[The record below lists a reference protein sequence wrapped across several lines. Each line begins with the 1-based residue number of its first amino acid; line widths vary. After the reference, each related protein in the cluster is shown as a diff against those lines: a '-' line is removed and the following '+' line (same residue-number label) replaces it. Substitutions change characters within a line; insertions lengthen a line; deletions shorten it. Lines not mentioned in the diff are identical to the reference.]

1 LAEAALN
8 KKKPL
13 FTRKL
18 DLNLR
23 KKLVKCCIWCYY
35 IKSRGK
41 IKSYTQYKE
50 RMQTGLVTF
59 CIGNAF

>member
-13 FTRKL
+13 FTSEL

-23 KKLVKCCIWCYY
+23 KNLVRCCIRCYH
-35 IKSRGK
+35 IKTKGI
-41 IKSYTQYKE
+41 IKSYIQYKE
-50 RMQTGLVTF
+50 RMETGFVTF
-59 CIGNAF
+59 CVGNAF